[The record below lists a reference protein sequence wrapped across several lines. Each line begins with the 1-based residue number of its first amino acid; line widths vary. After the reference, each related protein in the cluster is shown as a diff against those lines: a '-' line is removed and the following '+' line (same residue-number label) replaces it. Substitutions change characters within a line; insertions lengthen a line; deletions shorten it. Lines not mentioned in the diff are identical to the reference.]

1 MFCNFPLAKEDSF
14 PCLTSCFGTIL
25 SWFSVASSNEPLVI
39 FGAQKLSARFA
50 FVCGV
55 PKISLL
61 YFKALEF
68 LLIVSTGVKF
78 GFFKNNLKFRFAR
91 KLYQEIGPG
100 KCTTRMW
107 KDEFLVIVIRL
118 CFYFQFQGSWEWSC
132 QGNRTSYFSTSIEG
146 LMRNVIL
153 LLIYCSFSWIG

>member
-1 MFCNFPLAKEDSF
+1 M
-14 PCLTSCFGTIL
+14 
-25 SWFSVASSNEPLVI
+25 
-39 FGAQKLSARFA
+39 
-50 FVCGV
+50 
-55 PKISLL
+55 
-61 YFKALEF
+61 EF

-118 CFYFQFQGSWEWSC
+118 CFFIFNFKVPESEAVKA
-132 QGNRTSYFSTSIEG
+132 IE
-146 LMRNVIL
+146 L
-153 LLIYCSFSWIG
+153 LSSLQVLKD